1 VADEARLEQL
11 LSRLP
16 GSSPLG
22 CLSPVATALFH
33 PNASV
38 RNLAASLLRAIG
50 EHKAANPLMSG
61 LNSFLLLGLSQQE
74 KPDRPFG
81 FS

>member
-1 VADEARLEQL
+1 
-11 LSRLP
+11 
-16 GSSPLG
+16 
-22 CLSPVATALFH
+22 
-33 PNASV
+33 V